1 MNFNE
6 IPFALMNIFTH
17 IHIYTHEYEHIYIT
31 ILILRMTHILLFE
44 NLKVFL
50 YFDSS

>member
-1 MNFNE
+1 MNLNE

-17 IHIYTHEYEHIYIT
+17 IHMYTHEYELTYIT
-31 ILILRMTHILLFE
+31 ILILMMTYILLFE